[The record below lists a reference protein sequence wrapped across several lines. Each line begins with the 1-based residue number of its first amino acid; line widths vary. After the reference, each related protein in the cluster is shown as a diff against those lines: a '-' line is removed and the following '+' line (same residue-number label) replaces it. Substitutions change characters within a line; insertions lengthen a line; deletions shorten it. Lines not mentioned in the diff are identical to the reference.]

1 MIRRPPRST
10 RTDTLFPYTTLFR
23 SPPPHGILHPLGRRG
38 SVFSESIMDHQTIRQ
53 QMPSLVAGHVSSN
66 ARSFQFNIFDGTPK
80 ENMLGFRI
88 DPSPFEGK
96 VLATTETSA
105 VIKIGR
111 TKMAVLICPPLRK
124 D

>member
-1 MIRRPPRST
+1 
-10 RTDTLFPYTTLFR
+10 
-23 SPPPHGILHPLGRRG
+23 
-38 SVFSESIMDHQTIRQ
+38 MDHQTIRQ

-96 VLATTETSA
+96 VIATTANA
-105 VIKIGR
+105 VVSKIGR
-111 TKMAVLICPPLRK
+111 TKFAVLDRTLITEVPVEGAKVEAIGRASCRERGGPYV
-124 D
+124 